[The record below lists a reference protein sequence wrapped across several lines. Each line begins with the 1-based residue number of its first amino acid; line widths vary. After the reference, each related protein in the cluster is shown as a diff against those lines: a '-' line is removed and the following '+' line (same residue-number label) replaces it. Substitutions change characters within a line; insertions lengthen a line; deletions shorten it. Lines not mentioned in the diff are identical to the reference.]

1 MSMGLHG
8 GKDLLLITPPLVQP
22 NTAYPATPQLTGFLR
37 SKGWCVEQADASLD
51 LLLDIFSRKGMC
63 AVRKELLQSPSP
75 TESVRHF
82 LLHSERY
89 IDTVDAVIRFLQ
101 GRDPTLAERLV
112 RRELLPEGPRF
123 GSVEAAAND
132 TTGGQTGSPTYG
144 PLGIQDYARHLASLY
159 IDDLTDVV
167 HDGVDPAF
175 ALSRYAER
183 LVSSMPVFL
192 PVKAVLEGQANTVTK
207 SIDAITDRLL
217 REHSPSVV
225 GFTVPF
231 PGNLVGALRMARRV
245 KRTHPDVWVVMGGGY
260 VSTELRSLQDEAFF
274 EYVDFAIL
282 DDGELPLHRLLE
294 HRRSRRQGR
303 LVRTLARGKGGVVLL
318 DDPRARD
325 VPHSRKGTPTW
336 DGLRK
341 GEYLSLCE
349 MSNPMHRLWSNG
361 QWNKLALAHGCYWR
375 RCRFCDTSLDYIRRY
390 DPAPVEVILRRMESL
405 VRETGQTGFHFVDEA
420 ASPALLRRLADAIV
434 DRGFVATWWAN
445 IRFESAF
452 DAACVGRL
460 RQAGCIA
467 VSGGLETVC
476 DRTLSLMDKGIAVV
490 DSVRVMARL
499 ANAGIMVHAYLM
511 YGFPGQTLRE
521 TVDALEIVRQL
532 FKAGLLHSAYW
543 HRFALTVHSRMATD
557 AAAHGVMIQPVH
569 RVAFAQNEV
578 PFIDEAG
585 SVTEEV
591 GEGLHRAVYN
601 YMHGVGWDAD
611 VREWFMIPVPRSS
624 VGRTWLSRM
633 V

>member
-1 MSMGLHG
+1 MS
-8 GKDLLLITPPLVQP
+8 
-22 NTAYPATPQLTGFLR
+22 
-37 SKGWCVEQADASLD
+37 
-51 LLLDIFSRKGMC
+51 
-63 AVRKELLQSPSP
+63 AVRKELVKRPSP

-123 GSVEAAAND
+123 DSVEEVAN
-132 TTGGQTGSPTYG
+132 GAVAGQTGSPAYG
-144 PLGIQDYARHLASLY
+144 SLGIQDYARHLASLY

-167 HDGVDPAF
+167 RDGVDPAF
-175 ALSRYAER
+175 ALSRYAEK

-192 PVKAVLEGQANTVTK
+192 PLKVVLEGKANTVTK
-207 SIDAITDRLL
+207 RIDEITDELL
-217 REHSPSVV
+217 RKHRPSVV

-231 PGNLVGALRMARRV
+231 PGNLIGALRMARRI
-245 KRTHPDVWVVMGGGY
+245 KRTRPDVWIVFGGGY
-260 VSTELRSLQDEAFF
+260 VSTELRSLQDTAFF
-274 EYVDFAIL
+274 AYVDFAIL

-294 HRRSRRQGR
+294 HRWRGRKGR
-303 LVRTLARGKGGVVLL
+303 LVRTLAMEKGCVVLL
-318 DDPRARD
+318 DDRRTPD
-325 VPHSRKGTPTW
+325 VPHARKGTPTW

-361 QWNKLALAHGCYWR
+361 QWNKLVLAHGCYWR

-390 DPAPVEVILRRMESL
+390 DPAPAEVILRRMEAL

-420 ASPALLRRLADAIV
+420 ASPALLRRLADSIV
-434 DRGFVATWWAN
+434 DRGFVSTWWAN
-445 IRFESAF
+445 IRFENAF
-452 DAACVGRL
+452 DADCVERL

-467 VSGGLETVC
+467 ASGGLETVC
-476 DRTLSLMDKGIAVV
+476 DRTLSLMDKGIKVA

-499 ANAGIMVHAYLM
+499 AKAGVMVHAYLM
-511 YGFPGQTLRE
+511 YGYPGQTLRE

-532 FKAGLLHSAYW
+532 FRAGLLHSAYW
-543 HRFALTVHSRMATD
+543 HRFALTIHSRMAAD
-557 AAAHGVMIQPVH
+557 PAGHGLMIPPVPS
-569 RVAFAQNEV
+569 VSFAQNEL
-578 PFIDEAG
+578 PFLDKAG
-585 SVTEEV
+585 SVQEAV
-591 GEGLHRAVYN
+591 GAGLHRAVYN

-611 VREWFMIPVPRSS
+611 VREWFVVPVPRSS
-624 VGRTWLSRM
+624 VGRTWLSRTLRA
-633 V
+633 